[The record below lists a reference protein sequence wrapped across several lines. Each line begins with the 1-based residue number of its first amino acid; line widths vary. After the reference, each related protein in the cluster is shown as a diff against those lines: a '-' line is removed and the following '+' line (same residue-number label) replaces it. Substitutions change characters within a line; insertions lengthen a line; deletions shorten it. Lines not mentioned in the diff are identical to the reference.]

1 MSTNRRAERIFE
13 LSQILESLMPERY
26 MLSITLSEKAYE
38 EFRLVATW
46 KRIPIG
52 TLIRQIL
59 EREHESQAF
68 GELVKRA
75 SADGQTNASED

>member
-1 MSTNRRAERIFE
+1 MRTKRGAERIFE

-26 MLSITLSEKAYE
+26 MLSITLSEKADE
-38 EFRLVATW
+38 EFRLVAAW
-46 KRIPIG
+46 KKIPVG

-59 EREHESQAF
+59 EREHESLGF

-75 SADGQTNASED
+75 TAQSKYND

>member
-1 MSTNRRAERIFE
+1 MT
-13 LSQILESLMPERY
+13 ERY

-38 EFRLVATW
+38 EYRLVAAW
-46 KRIPIG
+46 KKIRVS

-59 EREHESQAF
+59 EREHESLGF

-75 SADGQTNASED
+75 TAEWHTIKDETSSGQSVGGNSCEG

>member
-1 MSTNRRAERIFE
+1 MT
-13 LSQILESLMPERY
+13 ERY

-38 EFRLVATW
+38 EYRLVAAW
-46 KRIPIG
+46 KKIPVS

-59 EREHESQAF
+59 EREHESLGF

-75 SADGQTNASED
+75 TAEWHAIKDETSSGQSVGNGSYEV

>member
-1 MSTNRRAERIFE
+1 MT
-13 LSQILESLMPERY
+13 ERY

-38 EFRLVATW
+38 EYRLVAVW
-46 KRIPIG
+46 KKIPVS

-59 EREHESQAF
+59 EREHESQDF

-75 SADGQTNASED
+75 SADGQTIVDCRL